1 MTLNRTQPSL
11 NRDFYILSLII
22 IGILILVSVWVAVDT
37 VSTYERNVA
46 KQLESEALRV
56 DRALIVEIENTSYI
70 LESVG
75 RQIQAT
81 GTDSNNIA
89 QLFFSFV
96 KSKEPTR
103 SILSWVN
110 KAQMITV
117 SNNLGVLELPIDV
130 SDRDYVKKSIAEPWK
145 VHIGRP
151 IDGRLS
157 NKWVL
162 PLSLGLTDKNGTYMG
177 SAVFA
182 IDAESM
188 SNDIGHTVKDEGVHF
203 AITNTALTLLT
214 QTPQY
219 EAFFNRN
226 FDATELAKNN
236 FDTNRSG
243 LYSKGS
249 LFSNSRIYSY
259 YERSSQYPYIIFL
272 GIDAE
277 TSHKAIYKLLMPR
290 LFQLFVIA
298 IFLLFVLWTVRKRII
313 FPVIALTDRTS
324 MIIHGHPFKNE
335 TYSGPLE
342 IEQLAN
348 EIKRLYDYIEE
359 RRRIEAELRSKNNEL
374 TRIREAAQLTN
385 QVKADFFAY
394 VGHELTEPVETI
406 LTQIETVKDQH
417 FGPINNPKYIP
428 PAEDIFE
435 SAKQLLAMLSD
446 IKSIS
451 KAETGLMGLHESD
464 VDLGFIAQ
472 KAARIFREKK
482 SGHYEVHVEL
492 GSELPNIRGDE
503 LRLKQTVLNIL
514 NAASTQLNNGDNIR
528 ITSSVRA
535 QEVSLIF
542 SYSAPTSLTTS
553 ARSRQSLD
561 FALARLL
568 VGMHQG
574 TLEIKTT
581 ADRVTTVTIKF
592 PAIRLVQ

>member
-1 MTLNRTQPSL
+1 MSLNRTQPSL

-22 IGILILVSVWVAVDT
+22 ISILVLVSIWVAVDT
-37 VSTYERNVA
+37 VSTYERNVM

-56 DRALIVEIENTSYI
+56 DRALIVEIENASYI

-81 GTDSNNIA
+81 GTDSDNVA
-89 QLFFSFV
+89 QLYFSFV

-117 SNNLGVLELPIDV
+117 SNNLGVLEHPIDV

-182 IDAESM
+182 LDAESLG
-188 SNDIGHTVKDEGVHF
+188 NDIGHTVKEEGVHF

-214 QTPQY
+214 QSRAHEQ
-219 EAFFNRN
+219 FFMH
-226 FDATELAKNN
+226 N
-236 FDTNRSG
+236 FDTTTLAKIDFDNMKSG
-243 LYSKGS
+243 TYSTGS

-259 YERSSQYPYIIFL
+259 YEHSSQYPYIIFL
-272 GIDAE
+272 GIDAS
-277 TSHKAIYKLLMPR
+277 TSHQAIYRLLMPR
-290 LFQLFVIA
+290 LFQLLVIA
-298 IFLLFVLWTVRKRII
+298 VFLLFVLWTVRKRII
-313 FPVIALTDRTS
+313 FPVIALTERTAQ
-324 MIIHGHPFKNE
+324 IVHGKPFRNDS
-335 TYSGPLE
+335 YSGPLE
-342 IEQLAN
+342 IEQLAG
-348 EIKRLYDYIEE
+348 EIKRLYEYIEE
-359 RRRIEAELRSKNNEL
+359 RRRVEAELRSKNNEL
-374 TRIREAAQLTN
+374 TRIKEAATLTN
-385 QVKADFFAY
+385 HVKADFFAY
-394 VGHELTEPVETI
+394 VGHELTEPVEVI
-406 LTQIETVKDQH
+406 LAQIETVKDQH
-417 FGPINNPKYIP
+417 FGPIGNIKYLP
-428 PAEDIFE
+428 PAEDIFD
-435 SAKQLLAMLSD
+435 SAKQLLAMLND

-451 KAETGLMGLHESD
+451 KAETGLMALNESD
-464 VDLGFIAQ
+464 VDLAFVVQ

-482 SGHYEVHVEL
+482 AGNFEIHTDL
-492 GSELPNIRGDE
+492 NNELPNVRGDE
-503 LRLKQTVLNIL
+503 LRLKQTVLNIM
-514 NAASTQLNNGDNIR
+514 NAAATQLNTGDAIR
-528 ITSSVRA
+528 ITSSMRA

-542 SYSAPTSLTTS
+542 SYSAPPSLPTS

-561 FALARLL
+561 LALARLL

-581 ADRVTTVTIKF
+581 SDRVTTVTVKL
-592 PAIRLVQ
+592 PAIRVV